1 MFLLS
6 CNHRLYAELKVIL
19 SRLLMTL
26 MTVMTAIYIYR
37 EIINN
42 TAAHFFLWKE
52 TINTRGE
59 ANYIFFEK
67 VRPIAS
73 IVTFIDPWLM
83 PMMFLLAGVS
93 SRFSLQK
100 RGYGSFIKE
109 RLLRLGIPLIFG
121 SLVMNPVLS
130 FIAD

>member
-1 MFLLS
+1 
-6 CNHRLYAELKVIL
+6 
-19 SRLLMTL
+19 MTL

-109 RLLRLGIPLIFG
+109 RLLRLGIPLILG